1 MVHVREEDRL
11 AIEFIEAMRRT
22 SDVHGTLPYETS
34 FYFKIQ
40 REDSNFNLKL
50 IWINFGTK

>member
-1 MVHVREEDRL
+1 VREEDRL